1 MESENKRIEEFIRLF
16 EKATGKRLGEDE
28 ARSRF
33 ERIMLLYRVLL
44 RGR

>member
-1 MESENKRIEEFIRLF
+1 MENENIRVREFIRLF
-16 EKATGKRLGEDE
+16 EKATGKRLCEDE

-33 ERIMLLYRVLL
+33 ERLMLLYRVLL